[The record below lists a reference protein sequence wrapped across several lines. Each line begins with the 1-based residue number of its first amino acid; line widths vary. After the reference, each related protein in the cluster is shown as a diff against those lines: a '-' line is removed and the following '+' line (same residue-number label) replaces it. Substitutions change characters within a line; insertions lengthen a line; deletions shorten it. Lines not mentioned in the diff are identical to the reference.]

1 MLANFRNP
9 LNGKPVYMKER
20 LPQHDLAI
28 QKRANELD
36 LVTTTYN
43 CRVKLFLKTENGRVT
58 QPVDSVKAVEDL
70 ESRAIKIISPNQRN
84 QANNWNTNQLSNQRR
99 NKRPGDVIEIDN
111 FDEIYHMGA
120 TPAGKKLNDNNSPPN
135 RWLSKH

>member
-1 MLANFRNP
+1 
-9 LNGKPVYMKER
+9 MKAR

-28 QKRANELD
+28 KKRANELD

-43 CRVKLFLKTENGRVT
+43 CRVKLFLKTENGRLT

-70 ESRAIKIISPNQRN
+70 ESRAMKKISPYKRT
-84 QANNWNTNQLSNQRR
+84 QANNWNLHQVPNQRR
-99 NKRPGDVIEIDN
+99 NKRPGDVIEID

-120 TPAGKKLNDNNSPPN
+120 TPAGKKLNDDTPPN
-135 RWLSKH
+135 R

>member
-1 MLANFRNP
+1 
-9 LNGKPVYMKER
+9 MKER

-43 CRVKLFLKTENGRVT
+43 CRVKLFLKTENGRLT
-58 QPVDSVKAVEDL
+58 KPVDSVKAVEDL
-70 ESRAIKIISPNQRN
+70 ESRAIKKISPYQRN
-84 QANNWNTNQLSNQRR
+84 QANNWNPHQVPNQRR

-120 TPAGKKLNDNNSPPN
+120 TPAGKNLMTTTHRPKDDFPN
-135 RWLSKH
+135 V